1 MRSSLLL
8 RLLEEGYALT
18 GRESQAAV
26 SLTISEQ
33 EAFPPGCDLGTR
45 PFDDC
50 SPAGWA
56 VQARGATAVRFVV
69 AADAD
74 PAVTELEVY
83 HRAIDA
89 LEASEPRTADERR
102 DPTFG
107 IYYSPF
113 LSDAEV
119 VDAEQEVLAGALLA
133 GGTIVSLGHRSD
145 YVMCVISTQPGY
157 ALARRP
163 DGEPCP
169 ARVAIAPTT
178 SRPRVRA
185 GQLVSEVLPR
195 ESTRPRTPTYAEPK
209 RKKWSDP
216 VWPDARAML
225 RGGVAAGVVVRG
237 QAADPSFTASALWG
251 RERGF
256 SLGLDLQMWPSA
268 ARPRLQVIET
278 VPAVGVRLRAVEED
292 RVALDMGA
300 LAGLLFHSWRFD
312 AQDSAFDES
321 GTGWIVD
328 GSLEFAVGPTL
339 ELWRDHELVVLGRAG
354 WTGVPRA
361 HTDAF
366 EQLWLRTGWRLSL
379 TAGINFGRELR
390 RVWGGR

>member
-119 VDAEQEVLAGALLA
+119 VDAAQEVLAGALLA

-178 SRPRVRA
+178 FPGLTPCSRP
-185 GQLVSEVLPR
+185 
-195 ESTRPRTPTYAEPK
+195 
-209 RKKWSDP
+209 
-216 VWPDARAML
+216 
-225 RGGVAAGVVVRG
+225 
-237 QAADPSFTASALWG
+237 TAI
-251 RERGF
+251 
-256 SLGLDLQMWPSA
+256 Q
-268 ARPRLQVIET
+268 
-278 VPAVGVRLRAVEED
+278 
-292 RVALDMGA
+292 
-300 LAGLLFHSWRFD
+300 
-312 AQDSAFDES
+312 
-321 GTGWIVD
+321 
-328 GSLEFAVGPTL
+328 
-339 ELWRDHELVVLGRAG
+339 
-354 WTGVPRA
+354 
-361 HTDAF
+361 
-366 EQLWLRTGWRLSL
+366 
-379 TAGINFGRELR
+379 
-390 RVWGGR
+390 

>member
-1 MRSSLLL
+1 
-8 RLLEEGYALT
+8 
-18 GRESQAAV
+18 
-26 SLTISEQ
+26 
-33 EAFPPGCDLGTR
+33 
-45 PFDDC
+45 
-50 SPAGWA
+50 
-56 VQARGATAVRFVV
+56 
-69 AADAD
+69 
-74 PAVTELEVY
+74 
-83 HRAIDA
+83 
-89 LEASEPRTADERR
+89 
-102 DPTFG
+102 
-107 IYYSPF
+107 
-113 LSDAEV
+113 
-119 VDAEQEVLAGALLA
+119 
-133 GGTIVSLGHRSD
+133 
-145 YVMCVISTQPGY
+145 
-157 ALARRP
+157 
-163 DGEPCP
+163 
-169 ARVAIAPTT
+169 
-178 SRPRVRA
+178 
-185 GQLVSEVLPR
+185 
-195 ESTRPRTPTYAEPK
+195 
-209 RKKWSDP
+209 
-216 VWPDARAML
+216 ML

-256 SLGLDLQMWPSA
+256 SLWLDLQMWPSA

-379 TAGINFGRELR
+379 AAGINCGRGLR